1 MLRSL
6 MNPENGTT
14 AENELEALINEG
26 TFSVEKGVVWMIRW
40 NGPDAELT
48 NVRTYYNSV
57 PKQDPSYKDA
67 AITSR
72 NQSVANCRALS
83 FWSVDVQMTTSESV
97 HLVAMF
103 NRL

>member
-26 TFSVEKGVVWMIRW
+26 AFSVEKGVVWMIRW

-48 NVRTYYNSV
+48 KR
-57 PKQDPSYKDA
+57 QDLLQQCP
-67 AITSR
+67 
-72 NQSVANCRALS
+72 
-83 FWSVDVQMTTSESV
+83 
-97 HLVAMF
+97 
-103 NRL
+103 

>member
-26 TFSVEKGVVWMIRW
+26 VFSVEKGVVWMIRW

-48 NVRTYYNSV
+48 KR
-57 PKQDPSYKDA
+57 
-67 AITSR
+67 
-72 NQSVANCRALS
+72 
-83 FWSVDVQMTTSESV
+83 
-97 HLVAMF
+97 
-103 NRL
+103 